1 MSETVC
7 RLTSYAAGGVMKTGE
22 FRPPRPQCTRGEM
35 TDDRQVAAAFIQQR
49 LLGDCVRERVLIP
62 S

>member
-1 MSETVC
+1 M
-7 RLTSYAAGGVMKTGE
+7 LLGGVMKTGE